1 MQDTSQF
8 LNSLKQH
15 DKLTIR
21 VSSNSFGQLPKEV
34 AEAFRKPHR
43 KTHYF
48 FLLVVKGHTR
58 HIVDLQQIDVTD
70 AQLLFLQPYQI
81 HQLPETKFKSEYF
94 KMSLGQ
100 DCLSMLPRQFPFLI
114 NPLNVPVICFQKEEL
129 KRVQMIFEILAQLL
143 QTGNAGTELIQAHLN
158 SLLTEFDSAYF
169 LHAGGENLTHDKLSK
184 YMQFKLIVEKDL
196 TDQPTIQAI
205 ADRLAINTN
214 SLYHTV
220 KQYSGLSPKEYI
232 TNRLILEAQRRL
244 YYEESSVKELAYDL
258 GFNDPEYFSRL
269 FRKVTGKNI
278 PVFVSEIKGL
288 A

>member
-15 DKLTIR
+15 EKLAIR

-34 AEAFRKPHR
+34 ADAFRKPHR

-48 FLLVVKGHTR
+48 FLLVLKGQTR
-58 HIVDLQQIDVTD
+58 HSVDLQQIDVRD
-70 AQLLFLQPYQI
+70 GELLFMLPYQI
-81 HQLPETKFKSEYF
+81 HHLPENKYESEFF
-94 KMSLGQ
+94 KMSIDQ
-100 DCLSMLPRQFPFLI
+100 TCLSMLPRQFPFLI
-114 NPLNVPVICFQKEEL
+114 NPLNAPIIRFRKEEL
-129 KRVQMIFEILAQLL
+129 KRVQMIFEILSQLL
-143 QTGNAGTELIQAHLN
+143 QTGNAGTELILAHLN

-169 LHAGGENLTHDKLSK
+169 GNAGKENGPHDKLSK
-184 YMQFKLIVEKDL
+184 YMQFKLIVEKEL
-196 TDQPTIQAI
+196 TEQPTIQAI

-244 YYEESSVKELAYDL
+244 YYEESSVKELAYYL

-278 PVFVSEIKGL
+278 PVFISEIKNHV
-288 A
+288 